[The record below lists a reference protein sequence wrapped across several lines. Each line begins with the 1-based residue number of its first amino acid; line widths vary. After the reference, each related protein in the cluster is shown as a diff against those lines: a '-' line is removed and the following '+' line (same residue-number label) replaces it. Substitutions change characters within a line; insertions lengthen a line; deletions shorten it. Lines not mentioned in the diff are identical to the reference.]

1 MARKRKRWTL
11 FNATHEEYRIYQD
24 FFNGFLVSFA
34 IFALIGITIGLAISW
49 IFENVLF
56 VYMMLSMPIVM
67 TYAMMFGATQMWRF
81 MDMKENRG
89 FAQRFRMTHLEYAFI
104 TIVIVITLIA
114 LLVFDLEQ
122 YNNTTDQKRQYEFM
136 LLSTPLLGGIGY
148 TIARGYLPTTPPG
161 LRLLRHYLIPVLLS
175 WMGFSAG
182 FVIIGSSFIGFLLF
196 AIIVGISEGKVWR
209 KVWDQPVPWDLR
221 DR

>member
-1 MARKRKRWTL
+1 
-11 FNATHEEYRIYQD
+11 
-24 FFNGFLVSFA
+24 
-34 IFALIGITIGLAISW
+34 
-49 IFENVLF
+49 
-56 VYMMLSMPIVM
+56 
-67 TYAMMFGATQMWRF
+67 
-81 MDMKENRG
+81 
-89 FAQRFRMTHLEYAFI
+89 
-104 TIVIVITLIA
+104 
-114 LLVFDLEQ
+114 
-122 YNNTTDQKRQYEFM
+122 M

-209 KVWDQPVPWDLR
+209 KVWDQPGPWDLR